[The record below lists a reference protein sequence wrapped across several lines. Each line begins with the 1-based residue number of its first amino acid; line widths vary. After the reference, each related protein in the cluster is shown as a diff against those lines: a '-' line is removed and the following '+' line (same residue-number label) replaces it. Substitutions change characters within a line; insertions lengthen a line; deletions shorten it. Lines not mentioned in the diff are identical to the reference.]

1 LNPPPKVVGL
11 KAKVRAADSILFV
24 TPEYNYSIP
33 RGTAGAQYHLRQSF
47 LFLNMYPL
55 NRPEVMIA
63 NAATKFDEH
72 GNFRDEK
79 ARELIRE
86 LSTSLVE
93 WTRLLRDL

>member
-1 LNPPPKVVGL
+1 
-11 KAKVRAADSILFV
+11 
-24 TPEYNYSIP
+24 
-33 RGTAGAQYHLRQSF
+33 
-47 LFLNMYPL
+47 
-55 NRPEVMIA
+55 MIA

-79 ARELIRE
+79 AKELIRE